1 MSVLRIKNSQG
12 KWEDIKTIIG
22 PRGKDGAPGPAG
34 RGVPA
39 GGTEGQ
45 VLVKNSNQEAD
56 TVWKTPEWA
65 KPWKGSYTTYLLNKE
80 YIDANF
86 DIIITDDE
94 LPMISRTAP
103 TPIPI
108 GLREF
113 NEPTSDEAFNV
124 LIVQT
129 DTGSTIEILNT
140 SPYSLKLKGYKI
152 NTCDKY
158 GGNISEFLSVD
169 TEGIID
175 PEANAVFLH
184 TEKILT
190 DTASKYIIVGCIT
203 EVIE

>member
-1 MSVLRIKNSQG
+1 MSVLKIKNSQG

-22 PRGKDGAPGPAG
+22 PRGKEGAPGPAG

-39 GGTEGQ
+39 GGTAGQ
-45 VLVKNSNQEAD
+45 VLIKNSDQEAD
-56 TVWKTPEWA
+56 TVWGTPEWA

-86 DIIITDDE
+86 DIIVTDDT
-94 LPMISRTAP
+94 LPMISQTAP

-108 GLREF
+108 GLREL
-113 NEPTSDEAFNV
+113 EAPTSDEALNV

-129 DTGSTIEILNT
+129 DEGSTIEILNA
-140 SPYSLKLKGYKI
+140 SLYTLKIKGYRI
-152 NTCDKY
+152 YTCDKY
-158 GGNISEFLSVD
+158 GGDLSEYLSVD
-169 TEGIID
+169 TEGTID
-175 PEANAVFLH
+175 SGTNATFLH
-184 TEKILT
+184 TEKILS